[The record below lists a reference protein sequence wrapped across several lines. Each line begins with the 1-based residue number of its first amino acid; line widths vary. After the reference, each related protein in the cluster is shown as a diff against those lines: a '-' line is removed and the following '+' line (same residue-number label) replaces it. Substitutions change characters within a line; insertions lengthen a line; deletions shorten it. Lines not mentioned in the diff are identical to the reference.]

1 MELLQCT
8 QLQKTYGRGAA
19 AVHALNGV
27 DLTVEHGEFAAIVGA
42 SGSGKST
49 LLHILAGVD
58 KPTGGTV
65 LVDGVDVGR
74 LDPTRAALFRRRK
87 VGLVYQFFNLIPT
100 LTVEQNILMP
110 LLLDKRRPDPDELR
124 RLVSALGL
132 QDKLQALPGQL
143 SGGQQQRTAIA
154 RALCYRPALL
164 LADEP
169 TGNLDRKNSGE
180 ILDLLLLCH
189 RSLGQTIL
197 LVTHD
202 ERLAAQAE
210 RVEQESDEFKQN
222 LSQLLDGFES
232 LDAVEIGSSGEALA
246 DQTGGWASDAA
257 ADPESSI
264 QALLNYALRES
275 GNAVFGDLV
284 RPLVGHYLS
293 NGSMSGEEYLQAA
306 HIIGGLEG
314 LEFGGVGLL
323 DPDEMEGDDSTLLT
337 SDRDVKIVVQYD
349 IDYSFGALM
358 LPFGEPKLHVTQE
371 VRTKAW
377 LGGKGEGYTP

>member
-1 MELLQCT
+1 MGKDERGYIVVETIGSFLLFVLLVLSILSLINIVAVQARIHYALT
-8 QLQKTYGRGAA
+8 Q
-19 AVHALNGV
+19 
-27 DLTVEHGEFAAIVGA
+27 
-42 SGSGKST
+42 
-49 LLHILAGVD
+49 
-58 KPTGGTV
+58 
-65 LVDGVDVGR
+65 
-74 LDPTRAALFRRRK
+74 
-87 VGLVYQFFNLIPT
+87 
-100 LTVEQNILMP
+100 
-110 LLLDKRRPDPDELR
+110 
-124 RLVSALGL
+124 
-132 QDKLQALPGQL
+132 
-143 SGGQQQRTAIA
+143 TA
-154 RALCYRPALL
+154 
-164 LADEP
+164 
-169 TGNLDRKNSGE
+169 
-180 ILDLLLLCH
+180 
-189 RSLGQTIL
+189 QTISMYSYTL
-197 LVTHD
+197 DVIGVAD
-202 ERLAAQAE
+202 AVANNAAQAE

-222 LSQLLDGFES
+222 LS
-232 LDAVEIGSSGEALA
+232 A

>member
-1 MELLQCT
+1 MGKDERGYIVVETIGSFLLFVLLVLSILSLINIVAVQARIHYALT
-8 QLQKTYGRGAA
+8 QAA
-19 AVHALNGV
+19 
-27 DLTVEHGEFAAIVGA
+27 
-42 SGSGKST
+42 
-49 LLHILAGVD
+49 
-58 KPTGGTV
+58 
-65 LVDGVDVGR
+65 
-74 LDPTRAALFRRRK
+74 
-87 VGLVYQFFNLIPT
+87 
-100 LTVEQNILMP
+100 
-110 LLLDKRRPDPDELR
+110 
-124 RLVSALGL
+124 
-132 QDKLQALPGQL
+132 
-143 SGGQQQRTAIA
+143 
-154 RALCYRPALL
+154 
-164 LADEP
+164 
-169 TGNLDRKNSGE
+169 
-180 ILDLLLLCH
+180 
-189 RSLGQTIL
+189 QTISMYSYTL
-197 LVTHD
+197 DVIGVAD
-202 ERLAAQAE
+202 AVANNAAQAE
-210 RVEQESDEFKQN
+210 RVEQESDEFKEN
-222 LSQLLDGFES
+222 LSQLLDGLES
-232 LDAVEIGSSGEALA
+232 LDIAEIGSSGEALA
-246 DQTGGWASDAA
+246 DQTGGWASDIAS
-257 ADPESSI
+257 DPESSI